1 MERYISEALA
11 AGLIRPSFSPVGAD
25 FFFVKK
31 KDGTSRPCID
41 YWGLNEMTVRN
52 KYPLLLLDAAF
63 APLQQ
68 AWVFTKLDLW
78 NMYHLIRQGDKWKTV
93 FNTPLGTLSNTV
105 WVDQRPPS
113 VPVFQ
118 DMLNKFLFVYINDIL
133 IFSETE
139 EEHVQHV

>member
-1 MERYISEALA
+1 MENC
-11 AGLIRPSFSPVGAD
+11 V
-25 FFFVKK
+25 
-31 KDGTSRPCID
+31 
-41 YWGLNEMTVRN
+41 
-52 KYPLLLLDAAF
+52 
-63 APLQQ
+63 Q
-68 AWVFTKLDLW
+68 
-78 NMYHLIRQGDKWKTV
+78 H
-93 FNTPLGTLSNTV
+93 PLGTLSNTV